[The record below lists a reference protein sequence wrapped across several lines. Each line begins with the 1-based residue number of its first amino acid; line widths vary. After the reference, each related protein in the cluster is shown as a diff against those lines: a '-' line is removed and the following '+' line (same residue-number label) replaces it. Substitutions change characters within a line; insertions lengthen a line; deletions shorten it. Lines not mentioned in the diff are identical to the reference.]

1 VNPTV
6 ITNIINTHNAQ
17 GKPLNLNQLDRA
29 LLIANDLPGVSVQG
43 GLQAGQK
50 DGETDSLLTIKNK
63 SRWNASLMTD
73 NFGSRSTGYMRY
85 LGSAS
90 LASPL
95 RIGDRANVT
104 LLNSEGTD
112 YVRLDY
118 SLPVG
123 SRGLRLGVNG
133 SYLEYEVLPVSD
145 STELK
150 PRGYASTAQLVATY
164 PLYRTRST
172 NLNFESNL
180 ERKHYKNNNTTGN
193 QTDYN
198 VYDLTLGLSGDRSNP
213 WFVGGTSAAS
223 LMLDLGKTHIAGQAT
238 GITLEDGRFNRWR
251 YNLNHTQFIKND
263 LSLTGKFYGQFANQ
277 NLNSSEKFYLGGTSG
292 VRAYPTS
299 EGSGSEGYIM
309 NLEARKELPL
319 NLSVVGFYDFG
330 HVKQKVEQAEAM
342 NTYNLKGYG
351 MALDWQGPYR
361 TNVSLIWARR
371 IGNNPN
377 PASDNYNDQ
386 DGTRHLNR
394 FWLKASIG
402 F

>member
-1 VNPTV
+1 
-6 ITNIINTHNAQ
+6 
-17 GKPLNLNQLDRA
+17 
-29 LLIANDLPGVSVQG
+29 
-43 GLQAGQK
+43 
-50 DGETDSLLTIKNK
+50 
-63 SRWNASLMTD
+63 
-73 NFGSRSTGYMRY
+73 
-85 LGSAS
+85 
-90 LASPL
+90 
-95 RIGDRANVT
+95 
-104 LLNSEGTD
+104 
-112 YVRLDY
+112 
-118 SLPVG
+118 
-123 SRGLRLGVNG
+123 
-133 SYLEYEVLPVSD
+133 
-145 STELK
+145 
-150 PRGYASTAQLVATY
+150 
-164 PLYRTRST
+164 
-172 NLNFESNL
+172 
-180 ERKHYKNNNTTGN
+180 
-193 QTDYN
+193 
-198 VYDLTLGLSGDRSNP
+198 
-213 WFVGGTSAAS
+213 
-223 LMLDLGKTHIAGQAT
+223 MLDLGKTHIAAQAT

-319 NLSVVGFYDFG
+319 NLSVLGFYDFG

-386 DGTRHLNR
+386 DGTRPLNR